1 MLLIIDLFWCARCVW
16 CTVHSAQCT
25 VHSVHCTVQ
34 LCVVYSAQCT
44 VQLCVV
50 YSAQCTVYSAVHSVQ
65 CTVYSAVGC
74 GVQCTVYSAVVLYQL
89 PATRSAPHSSQNAV
103 GTDHMCPSATDPV
116 SATKHF
122 VRIFLQ
128 IRRGVLFKMSS
139 KKGTL
144 PENRFSDSHISLKS
158 VQRQPHLT

>member
-1 MLLIIDLFWCARCVW
+1 M
-16 CTVHSAQCT
+16 
-25 VHSVHCTVQ
+25 
-34 LCVVYSAQCT
+34 
-44 VQLCVV
+44 CVV

-144 PENRFSDSHISLKS
+144 PENRFSDSHISLQGTNQFLMRSLAIFHRNLKHAVPENQHTFRENKRS
-158 VQRQPHLT
+158 ENRTSLTAVNEIFL